1 MDKQQFA
8 KTLKQL
14 RQEEKDEARQKLRD
28 IFATQD
34 RPTVYTVL
42 RHVSSSGMSRDIS
55 LFTVHEGRLWN
66 VTYLAGKA
74 IGETVRDRKGQWVIR
89 VNGCGMDMGFHLVYE
104 LSCYVYAGQDR
115 AGYVLSQEWA

>member
-34 RPTVYTVL
+34 RPTVYTAL
-42 RHVSSSGMSRDIS
+42 RHRSQSGMSRDIS
-55 LFTVHEGRLWN
+55 LLTVEDGKLRN
-66 VTYLAGKA
+66 ITYLTAQA
-74 IGETVRDRKGQWVIR
+74 MGEKVKDRNGQWVIR
-89 VNGCGMDMGFHLVYE
+89 VNGCGMDMGWHLVYN

-115 AGYVLSQEWA
+115 AGYVLSHEWA

>member
-1 MDKQQFA
+1 VDKQQFA

-34 RPTVYTVL
+34 RPTVYTAL
-42 RHVSSSGMSRDIS
+42 RHRSQSGMSRDIS
-55 LFTVHEGRLWN
+55 LLTVEDGKLRN
-66 VTYLAGKA
+66 ITYLTAQA
-74 IGETVRDRKGQWVIR
+74 MGEKVKDRNGQWVIR
-89 VNGCGMDMGFHLVYE
+89 VNGCGMDMGWHLVYN

-115 AGYVLSQEWA
+115 AGYVLSHEWA